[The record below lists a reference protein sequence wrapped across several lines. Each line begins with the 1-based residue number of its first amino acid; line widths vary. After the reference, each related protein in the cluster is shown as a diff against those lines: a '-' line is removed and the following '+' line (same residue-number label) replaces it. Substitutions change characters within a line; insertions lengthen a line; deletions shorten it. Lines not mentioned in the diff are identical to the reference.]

1 MTPDEAD
8 QVLFTMASVWP
19 GKIDDTTIAM
29 WRNRLNRYHADE
41 VYQAI
46 DRLAD
51 TAKWWPSWSELV
63 EAVGAVKR
71 ANAASFKPLPP
82 AGELASKDDARAAL
96 RQARE
101 ALRDAGADLSPRS
114 RQRLAG
120 VPWTRTGR

>member
-8 QVLFTMASVWP
+8 QVLFTMAAVWP

-29 WRNRLNRYHADE
+29 WRNRLDRYHADE

-63 EAVGAVKR
+63 EAVDAVKR
-71 ANAASFKPLPP
+71 ANARTWEALPP
-82 AGELASKDDARAAL
+82 AGELASEDEAREAI
-96 RQARE
+96 REARE
-101 ALRDAGADLSPRS
+101 ALREAGANLSVRS

-120 VPWTRTGR
+120 VPWSQR